1 MAGIRSI
8 VRQCDLLSEL
18 LKVFESMRAF
28 ISHRLDGGEEL
39 RLRLEQSKTDLAV
52 VLKTAAEKAKALK
65 KAEEEREAFW
75 IESEG
80 MRKQEEIS
88 EAEQEN
94 SKLKE
99 ELEEL
104 WTGLS
109 LEKK

>member
-1 MAGIRSI
+1 M
-8 VRQCDLLSEL
+8 VRQRELLSEL
-18 LKVFESMRAF
+18 LKVSESMRAF

-52 VLKTAAEKAKALK
+52 VLKIAAEKAKALK
-65 KAEEEREAFW
+65 KAEEEREAFR

-80 MRKQEEIS
+80 MKKQEEIS
-88 EAEQEN
+88 EAKLKEAEQEN

-104 WTGLS
+104 
-109 LEKK
+109 